1 MRTAYA
7 FLAALSFSL
16 IQCASASAKF
26 CLKDQW
32 IGKDFY
38 KGWNWEPETDDDLT
52 HGHVNYVSKA
62 DAIRKNLTYV
72 AGNKFF
78 MRADDVSIVGPKARG
93 RDSIRISSKTAY
105 DEAVIVLDLAHM
117 PTGCATWPAFWTLS
131 AKGPWPKGG
140 EIDII
145 EGNNLRTVN
154 QANLHTTP
162 NCKMPPGDKH
172 QPQSGTTLSTD
183 CDSTKSNIGCGVSF
197 TGSSPSFGAPFNK
210 QGGGCYVV
218 SRSRKSG
225 IRMWFTPRAECPALE
240 KRFEGQGESLSL
252 DFLDLFPPAANFP
265 IKEGYCDYKE
275 HFDEHRLVF
284 DLNFCGGWVGQSYSK
299 SGCPGKCVDFVNKN
313 ASAFI
318 EAYWAIN
325 KLRVYTPCSK

>member
-1 MRTAYA
+1 MTSED
-7 FLAALSFSL
+7 LAKL
-16 IQCASASAKF
+16 ASF

-32 IGKDFY
+32 IGEDFY
-38 KGWNWEPETDDDLT
+38 NGWNWATDRDVSY
-52 HGHVNYVSKA
+52 GRVNYVSKA

-78 MRADDVSIVGPKARG
+78 MRADDVSVVDPTAQG
-93 RDSIRISSKTAY
+93 RDSIRIISKTAY
-105 DEAVIVLDLAHM
+105 DETLIVLDLAHM

-131 AKGPWPKGG
+131 EKGPHSARVV
-140 EIDII
+140 
-145 EGNNLRTVN
+145 NNIGTNLGTVN
-154 QANLHTTP
+154 QASLHTTP
-162 NCKMPPGDKH
+162 ECTMPPDGQR
-172 QPQSGTTLSTD
+172 QPQTGTTLSTD
-183 CDSTKSNIGCGVSF
+183 CDSSSEGNIGCSVSL
-197 TGSSPSFGAPFNK
+197 TGSQPSFGASFNQ

-265 IKEGYCDYKE
+265 MKEGYCDYE
-275 HFDEHRLVF
+275 EYFDEHRMVF
-284 DLNFCGGWVGQSYSK
+284 NLDFCGGWAGQSYSQY
-299 SGCPGKCVDFVNKN
+299 GCPGTCVDFVNNN

-325 KLRVYTPCSK
+325 NLRVYTPCSE